1 MQAEPR
7 PESGF
12 EGVTGTAI
20 LLLGY
25 SVILCLTG
33 LSLWAVGAVQLAS
46 RPETDPLRFW
56 YLLVFLALELWVCAG
71 LVVIGI
77 RLRQGRWGAALI
89 ALMLW
94 LAALGLSAMQE
105 KRFHTLF
112 DGKLDAAVA
121 QKLTKRANAEAR
133 IAELEGTLKAFNKPS
148 RSVEAIEAE
157 LSGYEAR
164 SDAENFPTRITSLKA
179 ELKAAQSYAVVA
191 ADLGAQRNILEDTA
205 ALAAERL
212 DARKV
217 GQDFRLFGKA
227 VPADASI
234 WLLIATMLAIKS
246 LGPWL
251 LIGNRDRV
259 EEAPEPAQPAQDPDW
274 VYVERTDRQGRV
286 RRVKVARADA
296 A

>member
-1 MQAEPR
+1 MQVEPQ
-7 PESGF
+7 PENGF
-12 EGVTGTAI
+12 EGVAGTVI

-25 SVILCLTG
+25 GVIICLTG
-33 LSLWAVGAVQLAS
+33 LSLWAVGAVQIAS

-56 YLLVFLALELWVCAG
+56 YLLVFLALELWVCTG
-71 LVVIGI
+71 LVIIGI

-89 ALMLW
+89 ALTLW

-121 QKLTKRANAEAR
+121 QKLTERANAEAR
-133 IAELEGTLKAFNKPS
+133 IVQLEGSLKALDKPS

-179 ELKAAQSYAVVA
+179 ELKAAQSYAVIA
-191 ADLGAQRNILEDTA
+191 ADLDAQRKTLEDTA

-217 GQDFRLFGKA
+217 AQDFRLFGKS

-251 LIGNRDRV
+251 LIGSRDKAEASPERV
-259 EEAPEPAQPAQDPDW
+259 QPAEDPDW
-274 VYVERTDRQGRV
+274 AYVERTDRQGRV

>member
-1 MQAEPR
+1 MQVEPQ
-7 PESGF
+7 PENGF
-12 EGVTGTAI
+12 EGVAGTAI

-25 SVILCLTG
+25 GVILCLTG

-89 ALMLW
+89 ALTLW
-94 LAALGLSAMQE
+94 LASLGLSAMQE

-112 DGKLDAAVA
+112 DGKLDAEVA
-121 QKLTKRANAEAR
+121 QKLAERANAEAR
-133 IAELEGTLKAFNKPS
+133 IAELEGTLKAFDKPS

-164 SDAENFPTRITSLKA
+164 SDADKFPTRITSLKA
-179 ELKAAQSYAVVA
+179 ELKAAQSYAMIA
-191 ADLGAQRNILEDTA
+191 ADLDAQRQMLEGTA
-205 ALAAERL
+205 ALSAERL

-227 VPADASI
+227 VSADASI

-251 LIGNRDRV
+251 LIGSRDK
-259 EEAPEPAQPAQDPDW
+259 ADSSPEPVQPTEDPDW
-274 VYVERTDRQGRV
+274 TYVERTDRQGRV
-286 RRVKVARADA
+286 RRGKVARADA

>member
-1 MQAEPR
+1 MQAEPQ
-7 PESGF
+7 PEKAF
-12 EGVTGTAI
+12 ESLAGTAF

-25 SVILCLTG
+25 SVILCLTV

-46 RPETDPLRFW
+46 RPAPDPLRYW

-71 LVVIGI
+71 LVIIGM

-89 ALMLW
+89 ALSLW

-121 QKLTKRANAEAR
+121 QKLAERVNAEAR
-133 IAELEGTLKAFNKPS
+133 LIELEGVLKALDKPS
-148 RSVEAIEAE
+148 RSVDAIEAE
-157 LSGYEAR
+157 LSGYESR
-164 SDAENFPTRITSLKA
+164 SDAEKFPTRIASLKA
-179 ELKAAQSYAVVA
+179 ERKAAQAYATVA
-191 ADLGAQRNILEDTA
+191 VDLNAQRKTLEDTA
-205 ALAAERL
+205 ALAAERI

-217 GQDFRLFGKA
+217 GQGFQIFGKA
-227 VPADASI
+227 VPPDASI

-251 LIGNRDRV
+251 LIGGRKKA
-259 EEAPEPAQPAQDPDW
+259 EIKPEQAQPLEDSAW
-274 VYVERTDRQGRV
+274 SYVERTDRQGRV
-286 RRVKVARADA
+286 RRVKVPRRDA